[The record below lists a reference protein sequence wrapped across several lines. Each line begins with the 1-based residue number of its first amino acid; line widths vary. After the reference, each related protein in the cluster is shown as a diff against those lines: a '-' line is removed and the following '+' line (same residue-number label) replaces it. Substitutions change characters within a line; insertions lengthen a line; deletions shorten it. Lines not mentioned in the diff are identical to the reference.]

1 MSAIKKFFEK
11 KKREAKFKM
20 AGPGQKLGDAESAAA
35 QRATREAAA
44 AAAASRQ
51 GASTSRSG
59 HLQRPILLLLQH
71 QGCPTMLSTRE
82 FHGASDGC
90 SAKGDLSLSRSLLRT
105 VSFPVITFSSKP
117 IDDTV
122 KRLP

>member
-59 HLQRPILLLLQH
+59 HLQRLILLLLQH
-71 QGCPTMLSTRE
+71 QGCPKIKQKPSTRE
-82 FHGASDGC
+82 LHRGKVVAM
-90 SAKGDLSLSRSLLRT
+90 KGDLSL
-105 VSFPVITFSSKP
+105 
-117 IDDTV
+117 
-122 KRLP
+122 

>member
-59 HLQRPILLLLQH
+59 HLQRLFLQH
-71 QGCPTMLSTRE
+71 QGCPKIKQKPSTRE
-82 FHGASDGC
+82 LHRGKVVAV
-90 SAKGDLSLSRSLLRT
+90 KGDLSL
-105 VSFPVITFSSKP
+105 
-117 IDDTV
+117 
-122 KRLP
+122 